1 MGQSDQVYQNRF
13 RVLSRLGDDAVI
25 WIDPA
30 KVRHFAPRQTVTK
43 ICRLS
48 NLIGRD
54 IEALDRLAPYLP
66 DKLFFGSYVLKDEDC
81 HAVRPIEKMKHYVLV
96 DDLIRSLPDFRT
108 SRWFQSHLAN
118 LAKRDKTKHKERR
131 LEREEDVSAFFENSI
146 IPMMAEIKQNG
157 YDAKKYP
164 VEGRCFIGPNGE
176 IYKGLAARH
185 RFAMALLLGV
195 RSFPLVVHGVHETW
209 FAANV
214 GDRMDVEKLK
224 AGIKGAG
231 ASNA

>member
-1 MGQSDQVYQNRF
+1 MRRSNLVFQNRF
-13 RVLSRLGDDAVI
+13 RVLDLLGDDAVI

-43 ICRLS
+43 ICRIA

-66 DKLFFGSYVLKDEDC
+66 DRLFFGSYVLKDEDF
-81 HAVRPIEKMKHYVLV
+81 HAVRPIEKMKHYILV
-96 DDLIRSLPDFRT
+96 DDLIKSLPDFKR
-108 SRWFQSHLAN
+108 SKWYQSHLAN
-118 LAKRDKTKHKERR
+118 LASKDATKHKEQR
-131 LEREEDVSAFFENSI
+131 LAREEDVSAFFEKSI
-146 IPMMAEIKQNG
+146 IPMMAEIKQSG
-157 YDAKKYP
+157 YDAKKYRI
-164 VEGRCFIGPNGE
+164 EGRCFIGPNGE

-195 RSFPLVVHGVHETW
+195 RSFPLKVHGVHEKW

-214 GDRMDVEKLK
+214 GDRMDAEKLK
-224 AGIKGAG
+224 AAIRSAG